1 MRKENYA
8 TYIRTDVALENI
20 LAKWTKSLRMANFS
34 FCPSIFI
41 YHFCH
46 FYPPSRL
53 SFFPTAPFE
62 KSYSQGGERT
72 LMLPWHRVQFEASS
86 IILAIF
92 SEARASIIFKG
103 WLARARS
110 SPSPQPPPS
119 FTKTCGHLEGRELSF
134 GVASPELAHSVDS
147 SCPAGCH
154 ATCCQPTASTCVC
167 RQPGSQ
173 SHSARPPRTRPL
185 VRPSLSFFL
194 SSVRANVLRMESIR
208 R

>member
-72 LMLPWHRVQFEASS
+72 LMLPWHRLQFEASS
-86 IILAIF
+86 IIFGHLFRSARFDNIQGLAGARSIF
-92 SEARASIIFKG
+92 SVSAAAAFFHQDMRAF
-103 WLARARS
+103 
-110 SPSPQPPPS
+110 
-119 FTKTCGHLEGRELSF
+119 GREGAVFRS
-134 GVASPELAHSVDS
+134 
-147 SCPAGCH
+147 
-154 ATCCQPTASTCVC
+154 
-167 RQPGSQ
+167 R
-173 SHSARPPRTRPL
+173 
-185 VRPSLSFFL
+185 
-194 SSVRANVLRMESIR
+194 
-208 R
+208 